1 MTTNQKLECSKEV
14 RLWLGKIFTAII
26 IWESFPQLRYTVQKA
41 IGGIKFKIN
50 NLITGIKN
58 KFKRG

>member
-26 IWESFPQLRYTVQKA
+26 IWESFPQLRCTVQKA
-41 IGGIKFKIN
+41 FAGIQFKIN

-58 KFKRG
+58 KFKKG

>member
-14 RLWLGKIFTAII
+14 RLWLGKVFTAII
-26 IWESFPQLRYTVQKA
+26 IWESFPQLRCTVQKA

-58 KFKRG
+58 KFKKG